1 MSTTDRD
8 ILQDRVI
15 EAHDRLRHLRA
26 SVEAKKAR
34 GEAPTL
40 VDVREEEEL
49 LRLIA
54 ELDAAIGSSRWGDV

>member
-15 EAHDRLRHLRA
+15 EAHDRLRHLR
-26 SVEAKKAR
+26 SSIEAKKAR

-40 VDVREEEEL
+40 VDVRQEEEL
-49 LRLIA
+49 RDLVQA
-54 ELDAAIGSSRWGDV
+54 

>member
-15 EAHDRLRHLRA
+15 EAHDRLRHLR
-26 SVEAKKAR
+26 SSIEAKKAR

-40 VDVREEEEL
+40 VDVR
-49 LRLIA
+49 
-54 ELDAAIGSSRWGDV
+54 